1 MKKKESGVF
10 SSLPSLHHLLY
21 PAKAVFAFKHWCLQQ
36 ITVPSNFKKILEI
49 TNEGKAGV
57 EGDVKVICVGLS
69 RTGTSSLKAALSVLL
84 PGLTYHGMDFLNE
97 INNKES
103 YDFWCAMR
111 EETASPEMIRN
122 YFKSRH
128 CVAVCD
134 VPTILH
140 WEQIHA
146 AFPEAKIILTHRDP
160 DKWHQSI
167 NTTLVPLA
175 TMVTRWSWML
185 KIMCLVFYQR
195 TSQIELL
202 KFLLGQFTREEL
214 VKEKTA
220 KEFYSKWNEEI
231 LHKTNNNVL
240 KFNVA
245 EGWQPLCKYLNCP
258 VPKQQFPRLNDSSA
272 LVRHRKYLAF
282 LIFLSFIALFLFTY
296 FILRTLGF

>member
-1 MKKKESGVF
+1 
-10 SSLPSLHHLLY
+10 
-21 PAKAVFAFKHWCLQQ
+21 
-36 ITVPSNFKKILEI
+36 
-49 TNEGKAGV
+49 
-57 EGDVKVICVGLS
+57 
-69 RTGTSSLKAALSVLL
+69 
-84 PGLTYHGMDFLNE
+84 
-97 INNKES
+97 
-103 YDFWCAMR
+103 MR
-111 EETASPEMIRN
+111 EETASPEMIRH

-146 AFPEAKIILTHRDP
+146 AFPDAKIILTHRDP

-214 VKEKTA
+214 VEEKTA
-220 KEFYSKWNEEI
+220 KEYA
-231 LHKTNNNVL
+231 NNFD
-240 KFNVA
+240 K
-245 EGWQPLCKYLNCP
+245 
-258 VPKQQFPRLNDSSA
+258 
-272 LVRHRKYLAF
+272 
-282 LIFLSFIALFLFTY
+282 
-296 FILRTLGF
+296 